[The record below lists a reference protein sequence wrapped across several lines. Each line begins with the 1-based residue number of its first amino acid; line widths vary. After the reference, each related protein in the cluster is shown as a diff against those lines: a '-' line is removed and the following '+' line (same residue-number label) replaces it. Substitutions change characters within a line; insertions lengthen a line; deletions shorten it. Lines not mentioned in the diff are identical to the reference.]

1 MCDATGKAGKAK
13 WVKCTFHQTLQSL
26 LDKKLILSIQR
37 TTEK

>member
-13 WVKCTFHQTLQSL
+13 RVKCTFHQTLQSL